1 MMSTKIKA
9 PSSTSECDSS
19 EESGWTKYFEDF
31 FKDHNVGDHGHHQK
45 CSLSFSGVDS
55 TSFVSDAAS
64 LVATE
69 NLNYKTLAEESSFM
83 KRKKIKTAFDD
94 ALEDTA
100 TSPVEGH
107 KEKGDTSGERGE
119 RKELSFNG
127 RDNDHTE
134 LKKKGLCLVPL
145 SMIVKYVG

>member
-1 MMSTKIKA
+1 MSTKIKA

-31 FKDHNVGDHGHHQK
+31 FNDHNVDDQK
-45 CSLSFSGVDS
+45 CSMSFSGIDS
-55 TSFVSDAAS
+55 TSFASDAAS
-64 LVATE
+64 LAATKK
-69 NLNYKTLAEESSFM
+69 LTYSTQAEESSLK

-100 TSPVEGH
+100 SSPIKGP
-107 KEKGDTSGERGE
+107 KEKGNTSGERDE
-119 RKELSFNG
+119 RKEVYFNG
-127 RDNDHTE
+127 RDNDHAE

-145 SMIVKYVG
+145 SMIVKYL